1 MQSIPKRFPARN
13 SLRFHIVVVLFASWT
28 FCNLSAETNNAPA
41 KPEFTGTTNHLGSW
55 IWSSKTEDQQTCR
68 FWRAFDIPRSR
79 VVVEAR
85 IRITA
90 DNSYRLFL
98 DEREIGK
105 GSEWRTLNEFNV
117 RPLLKPGRHI
127 LAIEAF
133 SDYAAAGVTFTL
145 RVELDNGRVI
155 EIFSDRQWRVV
166 PEGVDHWQSRET
178 ADDNWPSATIIAAY
192 GEGPWKQMSSR
203 ILQAPPLQPIVLAF
217 WQQGWF
223 QITSLSILVIV
234 LLVCIRLA
242 AKLALQSRT
251 QELLHRE
258 RARIARDIHD
268 DLGASLTQL
277 VLLGEVAQNDL
288 PPQSE
293 TRKQIDGL
301 CEKARDVLK
310 SAEEIIWLVNSRRD
324 TLSDFATYVCKY
336 AQHFLNPSPIRC
348 RLEIEPDLPA
358 TPFEL
363 PIRRNL
369 FLAVKEAI
377 NNAAKYSGATELFLR
392 IHRDEPNI
400 LVVVED
406 NGKGFDPFLADAE
419 RNGLANMT
427 ERMNQVQGTC
437 RIQSSPG
444 KGCRI
449 EFTAPLVH
457 SSRKKTWLRWMRR
470 AKPAKENSDNAVA
483 DSRPVLHS
491 GNSNG

>member
-1 MQSIPKRFPARN
+1 VLLTSKKILLPKA
-13 SLRFHIVVVLFASWT
+13 LRFHALVFLLLLGFASRA
-28 FCNLSAETNNAPA
+28 FSAATNSGPA
-41 KPEFTGTTNHLGSW
+41 DPDFLEASNHLGAW

-68 FWRAFDIPRSR
+68 FWRAFELPRST

-85 IRITA
+85 IRTTA

-98 DEREIGK
+98 DGREIGK

-117 RPLLKPGRHI
+117 RPLLKPGRHV
-127 LAIEAF
+127 LAVEAF
-133 SDYAAAGVTFTL
+133 SDYSAAGLAFNL
-145 RVELDNGRVI
+145 HIELGNGRII
-155 EIFSDRQWRVV
+155 EIPSDQKWRVV
-166 PEGVDHWQSRET
+166 PEGVEHWESQET
-178 ADDNWPSATIIAAY
+178 ADASWPYATIIAAY

-203 ILQAPPLQPIVLAF
+203 ILQAPPLRPIVLAF

-234 LLVCIRLA
+234 LLVCLRLA
-242 AKLALQSRT
+242 AKLALQSKT

-288 PPQSE
+288 SPNSE

-310 SAEEIIWLVNSRRD
+310 SAEEILWLVNSRRD

-336 AQHFLNPSPIRC
+336 AQGFLNPSPIRC
-348 RLEIEPDLPA
+348 RLEIEPDLPPM
-358 TPFEL
+358 PFEL

-392 IHRDEPNI
+392 IHRDGQNI
-400 LVVVED
+400 VVVVED
-406 NGKGFDPFLADAE
+406 NGKGFDPLLADSD

-427 ERMNQVQGTC
+427 ERMNQVQGVC
-437 RIQSSPG
+437 RINSSQG
-444 KGCRI
+444 TGCRI
-449 EFTAPLVH
+449 EFVAPLGH
-457 SSRKKTWLRWMRR
+457 SQRKKFWLRWMRR
-470 AKPAKENSDNAVA
+470 AKPTKENPENAA
-483 DSRPVLHS
+483 IDSHPALHPE
-491 GNSNG
+491 